1 MKRVQ
6 GAKGP
11 RGQGS
16 EQPTPPLEPLNPR
29 TLEPSPELLVND
41 LDTSFRDRLAEKVGD
56 AGFMHC
62 LSCGSCSASCP
73 VRRLEEKYN
82 PRRIIRM
89 AIMGMKEE
97 VYASEFVW
105 ICSYHS
111 TCLHR
116 CPQGV
121 DIGAVADAVVRIA
134 ENEPQMNTDEHRLS
148 EAPITSEHMDRKFK
162 RQMIEKV
169 PEMGRCFTC
178 GSCTAVCPETLLDPA
193 KDPRAFIRKVNLGL
207 AAEAMTDEFKDICAA
222 HYRCLSR
229 CPQGVHI
236 TKIMNAIRELAVEDG
251 YTYPVALAALEKT
264 DRAKSDGR
272 S

>member
-16 EQPTPPLEPLNPR
+16 EPPDLSPKPSNPG
-29 TLEPSPELLVND
+29 TLGPSAELLVND

-89 AIMGMKEE
+89 AILGLKEE

-121 DIGAVADAVVRIA
+121 NIGAVADAVVRIA
-134 ENEPQMNTDEHRLS
+134 DEEKR
-148 EAPITSEHMDRKFK
+148 APAEQRAVLTQADVDRDF
-162 RQMIEKV
+162 RRRVRDKV
-169 PEMGRCFTC
+169 AEVGRCFVC
-178 GSCTAVCPETLLDPA
+178 GSCTAVCPETLMDTA

-207 AAEAMTDEFKDICAA
+207 AGEAMANEFKDICAT

-236 TKIMNAIRELAVEDG
+236 TKIMNGIRELAVEDG
-251 YTYPVALAALEKT
+251 YTYPAALAALEKT
-264 DRAKSDGR
+264 DRVKGQRDKGTEG
-272 S
+272 

>member
-1 MKRVQ
+1 MKAEVKGQ
-6 GAKGP
+6 KAKAKVA
-11 RGQGS
+11 
-16 EQPTPPLEPLNPR
+16 EAETAA
-29 TLEPSPELLVND
+29 ELLVND
-41 LDTSFRDRLAEKVGD
+41 LDLTFRDRLAEKVGD
-56 AGFMHC
+56 SDFMHC

-121 DIGAVADAVVRIA
+121 NIGAVADAVVRIA
-134 ENEPQMNTDEHRLS
+134 EERAAEEPRMNTDEHGS
-148 EAPITSEHMDRKFK
+148 SGQTITAQDMDRDFK
-162 RQMIEKV
+162 KQMIAKV
-169 PEMGRCFTC
+169 PELGRCFTC
-178 GSCTAVCPETLLDPA
+178 GSCTAVCPEALMDPA

-207 AAEAMTDEFKDICAA
+207 AAEAMADEFKDICAT
-222 HYRCLSR
+222 HFRCLSR

-251 YTYPVALAALEKT
+251 HTYPAALAALEK
-264 DRAKSDGR
+264 RDGAEG
-272 S
+272 